1 MNPVMALRMKQNAV
15 LSTSGT
21 TQHARNAVVQAPS
34 CLPGDPCIADR
45 AETAL
50 FVPEKAK
57 KTGAPKRILHMIRF
71 TFLEVSFIDRIVGVR
86 VASNLDMSSD
96 GNATGQE

>member
-1 MNPVMALRMKQNAV
+1 M
-15 LSTSGT
+15 
-21 TQHARNAVVQAPS
+21 QAPS
-34 CLPGDPCIADR
+34 RDPGDFYVAYW
-45 AETAL
+45 AEAAL
-50 FVPEKAK
+50 FIPEKAK
-57 KTGAPKRILHMIRF
+57 KTGATKRILHMIRF